1 MSDEDNSES
10 FVNQITLQYL
20 MNKSQYSN
28 YLEKKTSESISTREK
43 KFYSQRF
50 IKVTK
55 KLLLKR
61 KSVED
66 LPQDIKFAFNNY
78 LKSCIHHFKMIDH
91 TDLVQAEY
99 TKTEDD
105 LEEGEE
111 GELGEERELEE
122 GVEEEEVVEG
132 ELVGGEGE
140 LQE

>member
-28 YLEKKTSESISTREK
+28 YLEKKTSESVSKREK
-43 KFYSQRF
+43 NFYSQRF

-78 LKSCIHHFKMIDH
+78 LKSCVHHFKMIDH

-105 LEEGEE
+105 LEEEEE
-111 GELGEERELEE
+111 GFVEE
-122 GVEEEEVVEG
+122 GLVQEEEEE
-132 ELVGGEGE
+132 ELVGEE
-140 LQE
+140 LEN